1 MNENKFGKILLEL
14 RTDRG
19 ISQRT
24 VGEALGVV
32 NQTISFWENGSR
44 EPDMDTLLKI
54 AKYFDVSIDYLF
66 GNEF

>member
-14 RTDRG
+14 RTERG

-24 VGEALGVV
+24 LGEALGVV